1 MEPAYTVEFRDDH
14 VHVQLGKG
22 FQVDPEWRDEVWENV
37 RKVCEERG
45 SRRVL
50 VEGYVP
56 NGDRS
61 SDEVIAAG
69 ERAGTVPK
77 LWLAFHLENFEPTE
91 QSELFEAIAASRGVR
106 VRFFGEPEDALSW
119 LRANASR

>member
-22 FQVDPEWRDEVWENV
+22 FQVDPEWRDEVWGAV

-45 SRRVL
+45 SHRVL

-56 NGDRS
+56 PGERS

-69 ERAGTVPK
+69 ERTATIPK
-77 LWLAFHLENFEPTE
+77 LWLAFHMENFEPTE

-106 VRFFGEPEDALSW
+106 VKFFSQREDALSW
-119 LRANASR
+119 LRANAPS